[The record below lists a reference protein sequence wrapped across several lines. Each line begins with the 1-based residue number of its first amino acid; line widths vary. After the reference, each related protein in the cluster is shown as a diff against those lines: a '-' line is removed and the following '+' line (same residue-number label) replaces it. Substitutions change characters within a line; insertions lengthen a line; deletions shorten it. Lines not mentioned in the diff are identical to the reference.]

1 MFLILHGSMRFT
13 RIKLQDA
20 PPLGTDWGGR
30 NRMFC
35 NVLWGYW
42 KADTPKHTP
51 SVLSNPTNWMTPLCC
66 TSFLGKKQV
75 FESVAKP
82 MLGLRQG
89 HPPRF
94 WPQVSEVVMEVC
106 HSVGILVE
114 SHTTGRTEY
123 RFEFEIAVLLRALWV
138 WCCSSCA
145 LYCGRSL
152 S

>member
-1 MFLILHGSMRFT
+1 MDQWDSPESNYRTPLPSELTGAAGIVCSVMFSEDFG
-13 RIKLQDA
+13 KLT
-20 PPLGTDWGGR
+20 PP
-30 NRMFC
+30 N
-35 NVLWGYW
+35 
-42 KADTPKHTP
+42 TP